1 MARSNYSGLFLL
13 QLLVFLLLV
22 PLAGVL
28 QAKNIYQQPDDF
40 ILEVFADAEPEQ
52 KRLWIKADLK
62 QKIKNILGHDLA
74 LLRIRYWQN
83 QQRTAWILE
92 EIGKTEPITMGFVIN
107 AGVIELS
114 RVLIFRESRGWE
126 IRYPF
131 FTDQYKNATLNAGL
145 KLDRH
150 IDGISGATLS
160 VAAVNKL
167 ARLALMLHEH
177 SKAAV
182 GQKGRK

>member
-1 MARSNYSGLFLL
+1 MLL
-13 QLLVFLLLV
+13 A
-22 PLAGVL
+22 PLAGAVL
-28 QAKNIYQQPDDF
+28 AKNVYQQPEKF
-40 ILEVFADAEPEQ
+40 IQEVFADVEPEQ

-74 LLRIRYWQN
+74 LLRIRYWQD

-126 IRYPF
+126 IRHPF
-131 FTDQYKNATLNAGL
+131 FTDQFKNATLSTDL

-182 GQKGRK
+182 AQKGRN